1 MALTKPHY
9 SMIAGAPVNVI
20 DYGADNTGA
29 TDSKDA
35 IQLAIDSGSAVYFPE
50 GTYTVG
56 SVVSV
61 PTGMM
66 LFANQDATIVSTI
79 ATIPDSY
86 QEIFVA
92 SAAVSNI
99 KVVGLKFQ
107 TAEVAFAAIG
117 FRELVTNLELSNNEC
132 QGCSLV
138 TSYKGTQNAFIENN
152 YIHSPAHEGVINV
165 YARAIHL
172 SGAFSGTGTS
182 NVNISNNTILGGWT
196 HGIEVYGGFVQDELD
211 PTAPKN
217 VNGVVVSGNI
227 VRAPALNITTAGAIW
242 FSQVADVTVTGNVC
256 EAYWDVGIDFE
267 SCRNAVAS
275 GNTLKNNNKNL
286 AMYGNSKGVTFS
298 NNVCNNT
305 VQGLAHFYS
314 KPADENVVGP
324 SGYIVDIRNTDILI
338 DGNTFTTDT
347 TVTGFETLDLGSGG
361 VVTVSNN
368 VLNNTCIYANRMSL
382 TEVIIKNNVI
392 NHNDITVSGSS
403 AGMIPIFVAQKY
415 ATNDASTTPFKSII
429 QENVITHSNPAATAF
444 SILTQIG
451 PTDGA
456 SIDFDYYCDIV
467 GNEIRSNTS
476 QYSIYVQSSGIV
488 PQVNPPKYLYQ
499 TIRGNNCWGL
509 IDFLVTGDRTIVKNI
524 KDNLN
529 KQDGLYGTTLT
540 AAGALNT
547 WDLSLLDT
555 SGAGAIVYVSLAD
568 GDYNG
573 QQKTVI
579 MSGFATYNGIVIIA
593 THRLGLNQQAV
604 FSGVGQYCILQ
615 WNINAWDTVVATCAG
630 I

>member
-29 TDSKDA
+29 TDSKAA

-79 ATIPDSY
+79 ATTPGSY

-138 TSYKGTQNAFIENN
+138 TSYEGTQNAFIENN

-172 SGAFSGTGTS
+172 TGAFIGTGTS

-211 PTAPKN
+211 PTVPKN
-217 VNGVVVSGNI
+217 ANGVVVSGNI
-227 VRAPALNITTAGAIW
+227 VRAPAGNATTAGAIW

-298 NNVCNNT
+298 NNACNNT
-305 VQGLAHFYS
+305 VAGLSHFYS
-314 KPADENVVGP
+314 KPANENTAVGA
-324 SGYIVDIRNTDILI
+324 GYTVDIRNTDILI
-338 DGNTFTTDT
+338 DGNTFTTDA

-392 NHNDITVSGSS
+392 NHNDS
-403 AGMIPIFVAQKY
+403 AVGMIPIFVAQSY
-415 ATNDASTTPFKSII
+415 ATGDASTTPFKSII
-429 QENVITHSNPAATAF
+429 QENVITHSNPAATAY

-451 PTDGA
+451 TTVGA
-456 SIDFDYYCDIV
+456 SIDFDYYSDIV

-476 QYSIYVQSSGIV
+476 QYSIYVQSTGTIIPS
-488 PQVNPPKYLYQ
+488 KYLYQ

-509 IDFLVTGDRTIVKNI
+509 IDFLVTGNRTIVKNI

-529 KQDGLYGTTLT
+529 KQDGLYSTTLT

-593 THRLGLNQQAV
+593 THRLGLSQQAV

-615 WNINAWDTVVATCAG
+615 WNVNAWDTVVATCAG